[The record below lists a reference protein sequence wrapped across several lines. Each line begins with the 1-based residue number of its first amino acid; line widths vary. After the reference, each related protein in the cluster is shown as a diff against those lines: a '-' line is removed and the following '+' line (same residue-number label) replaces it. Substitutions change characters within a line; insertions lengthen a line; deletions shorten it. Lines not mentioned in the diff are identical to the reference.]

1 MSESSRDRIEGSVDE
16 MTGRGKSALGDL
28 TGDEQTQAEGEQDQA
43 TGNLKQGVADVK
55 DKVDN
60 VVKNLTDRS

>member
-1 MSESSRDRIEGSVDE
+1 MSDSSRDRIEGSVDE

-43 TGNLKQGVADVK
+43 MGNIKQGVADVK
-55 DKVDN
+55 DKVDDA
-60 VVKNLTDRS
+60 VKNLTDRT